1 MSGNPLVPNAMEIA
15 HNIKNSIALGS
26 LPDIELM
33 DDDDFPIS
41 LQQKAA
47 MSGSQIVMNG

>member
-1 MSGNPLVPNAMEIA
+1 VLDNV
-15 HNIKNSIALGS
+15 HNIKNSNALGS

-47 MSGSQIVMNG
+47 MSGS